1 MGRRRAKAVTI
12 ARMTRRRCSIRRLLA
27 SALLLA
33 ASHVALAAEPAAAPD
48 QRRCGWLSTHG
59 GDAILSDR
67 DGDWLLARAG
77 APAAAG
83 DWRPAFGA
91 GQSVATADGSVGCA
105 CLTAQVDPR
114 NHRVGAA
121 KSPQARPL
129 AACRGDRTLELPAAL
144 QPAAK
149 KVKTV
154 RAAGF
159 SIDVPANW
167 RVNVKNGCVGLIIP
181 GRYTHPGDD
190 TMQVCG
196 KPGTLA
202 QAADAQII
210 GPGDDGVWMRTAGM
224 SMPSP
229 VGWMFGPGWEGVTA
243 VQSCGLDDELGYH
256 GAGGECLI
264 FAASDGRH
272 GATAETD
279 GRWTEFD
286 KAHAILRT
294 LRFDSTA
301 K

>member
-1 MGRRRAKAVTI
+1 
-12 ARMTRRRCSIRRLLA
+12 MTRRHASLRRLIA

-33 ASHVALAAEPAAAPD
+33 ASHAALATEAEPEPAPD

-67 DGDWLLARAG
+67 EGDWLLARAG
-77 APAAAG
+77 TPVAAG

-91 GQSVATADGSVGCA
+91 GQSVSTADGSVGCA
-105 CLTAQVDPR
+105 CLTAQADPR
-114 NHRVGAA
+114 NHRIVAA

-129 AACRGDRTLELPAAL
+129 AACRGDRTLELPSSL
-144 QPAAK
+144 RPAART
-149 KVKTV
+149 VKTV

-159 SIDVPANW
+159 SIDVPASW
-167 RVNVKNGCVGLIIP
+167 RVRVKKDCVGFIIP
-181 GRYTHPGDD
+181 GRYTQPGDD

-202 QAADAQII
+202 QAADSEII
-210 GPGDDGVWMRTAGM
+210 GPGEDGVWMRSAGM
-224 SMPSP
+224 SPVSP
-229 VGWMFGPGWEGVTA
+229 VAWMFGPGWEAVTA
-243 VQSCGLDDELGYH
+243 AQECGLDDELGYH
-256 GAGGECLI
+256 AAGGECLI

-286 KAHAILRT
+286 QARAVLRT
-294 LRFDSTA
+294 LRFDGAAAA